1 MDKYISVASKVLKEM
16 VNQPHEGAWQLITTI
31 TDEEGISL
39 TRKEKVFVRD
49 LIFTSIRTLSKLEV

>member
-16 VNQPHEGAWQLITTI
+16 VNQPYEGAWQLITTI
-31 TDEEGISL
+31 TDEEGMSL